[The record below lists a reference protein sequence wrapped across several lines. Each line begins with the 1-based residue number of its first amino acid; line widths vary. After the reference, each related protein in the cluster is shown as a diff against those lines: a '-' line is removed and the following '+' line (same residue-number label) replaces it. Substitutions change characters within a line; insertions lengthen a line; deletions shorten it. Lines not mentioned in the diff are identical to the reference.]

1 MLEELGVSEER
12 RLKCNAHILLAI
24 DNALNKTFSAVE
36 MNIGIEKLI
45 STDAAHVFSSSKDSI
60 WILGLIA
67 LAKLLSPSHESIS
80 LYTQYQGWL
89 KIVAGGSDVKA
100 EEAKCLLQKGFKR
113 FQANRVGRCGSLSD
127 TFVLHKPLLHEF
139 FDECI
144 DEHANKLHLACFA
157 YLNSQ
162 CFFKCCQVATCFN
175 TILTVPFKEV
185 LGIDEGKCSEQ
196 KLHT

>member
-89 KIVAGGSDVKA
+89 KS
-100 EEAKCLLQKGFKR
+100 LL
-113 FQANRVGRCGSLSD
+113 V
-127 TFVLHKPLLHEF
+127 
-139 FDECI
+139 
-144 DEHANKLHLACFA
+144 
-157 YLNSQ
+157 
-162 CFFKCCQVATCFN
+162 
-175 TILTVPFKEV
+175 EV
-185 LGIDEGKCSEQ
+185 MQ
-196 KLHT
+196 KLKKQSVFYRRDSNGFRQTGLGDVVLSQIRLCCTNLFCMSFLMSALMSMPISCIWHALHT